1 MASFYKEFPKTSAF
15 PTAAVSLVMGGLATV
30 MALSL
35 IASFGVIET
44 TEGLG
49 RAFDEHVVPTL
60 SSGKFWTSLPS
71 LPSNWSV
78 FLDPIPG
85 GTILGLFLLSAV
97 VMRWRMKR
105 SWASV
110 GIVVLMLSSLPIVF
124 GTLCATKL
132 IPIDV
137 SKWLGTMLTTFAL
150 GAATCAACALLHLLN
165 PKKPPRHRK
174 GAVRSFDRVVPAER
188 RTG

>member
-1 MASFYKEFPKTSAF
+1 
-15 PTAAVSLVMGGLATV
+15 MGGIATI

-49 RAFDEHVVPTL
+49 RAFGEAALPTL
-60 SSGKFWTSLPS
+60 ASGKFWTSLPS

-85 GTILGLFLLSAV
+85 GTILGLFSISAI
-97 VMRWRMKR
+97 VMRWWMKR

-110 GIVVLMLSSLPIVF
+110 GITVLMLSSLPIVF

-137 SKWLGTMLTTFAL
+137 SPWLGTMLTTFAL
-150 GAATCAACALLHLLN
+150 GAATCAACALLHLLS
-165 PKKPPRHRK
+165 PKQPPRGRK
-174 GAVRSFDRVVPAER
+174 GAVRSFDRVVRAER